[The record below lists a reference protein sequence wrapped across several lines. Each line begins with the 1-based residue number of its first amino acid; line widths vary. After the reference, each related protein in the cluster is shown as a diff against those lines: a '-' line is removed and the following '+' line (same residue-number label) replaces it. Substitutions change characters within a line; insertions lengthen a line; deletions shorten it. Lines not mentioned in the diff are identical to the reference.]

1 MNRLFFRPWWVR
13 LDHIGSYW
21 ITCNGQSPTRPPTSH
36 CWKHP
41 EPCLAMSLT
50 NPGRSPA
57 GKMTQKWQK
66 WFLLFNLNLWKNAA
80 ISGPYHVKLSDDQ
93 SGWVPAFD
101 FCLVF
106 WLACYLN
113 TFRNYQE
120 MVPYNLKPIAMDRV
134 LLQKWWLP
142 GQRLAHCQTSPWVPT
157 SAFPNHLWFPD
168 VNFQVQPRGDD
179 LCGSNY
185 VSVFALSGSSI
196 ARDCCE
202 TGVFLSDPELGLHP
216 NLVGSLMCIN

>member
-1 MNRLFFRPWWVR
+1 MWNYQMTNRGGFQLSIFVLF
-13 LDHIGSYW
+13 
-21 ITCNGQSPTRPPTSH
+21 
-36 CWKHP
+36 
-41 EPCLAMSLT
+41 
-50 NPGRSPA
+50 
-57 GKMTQKWQK
+57 
-66 WFLLFNLNLWKNAA
+66 
-80 ISGPYHVKLSDDQ
+80 
-93 SGWVPAFD
+93 
-101 FCLVF
+101 F

-168 VNFQVQPRGDD
+168 VNFQVQPRGDEIGAGSIGGPWKILKGGDIMRYPHVYQPFVD